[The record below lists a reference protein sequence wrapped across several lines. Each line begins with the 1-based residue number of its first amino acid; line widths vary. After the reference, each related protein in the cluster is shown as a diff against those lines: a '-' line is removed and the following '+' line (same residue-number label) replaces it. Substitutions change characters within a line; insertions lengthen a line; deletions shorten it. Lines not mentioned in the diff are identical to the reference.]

1 MACNRAWLVSCEGI
15 VFSVALW
22 LSTCAN
28 LTMMFAFPNEYVQ
41 KHFILT
47 LTCSAWLCLAY
58 LCLLKLNFFEGK
70 TACDKIR
77 NMVGVVGVSTSVLA
91 ALCLVFSTGKY
102 DKAHDPETNSGVNY
116 FCMIEQLLVALLY
129 ICIIFFERV
138 QEYLLSLSWF
148 QKSPSDQADP
158 AASVSIA
165 VPENT
170 NDNYKHTVAEAEDDQ
185 AAVVEVMDDDAAVP
199 EPRESKL
206 SEDEFVHIPVN
217 ENTVKFQGSDNASE
231 TQAAADSA
239 SEADELIKP
248 PTKEEHAQVGER
260 EVVEERKASDV

>member
-47 LTCSAWLCLAY
+47 LTCSAWLSLAY

-102 DKAHDPETNSGVNY
+102 DQAHDPETNSGVNY

-129 ICIIFFERV
+129 LCIIFFERV
-138 QEYLLSLSWF
+138 QQYILSLSWF
-148 QKSPSDQADP
+148 QKSSPEKSQ
-158 AASVSIA
+158 SVSIA
-165 VPENT
+165 IPENT
-170 NDNYKHTVAEAEDDQ
+170 NDNYKHTVAEAEDDH
-185 AAVVEVMDDDAAVP
+185 AAVVEVADDDEAAVA

-217 ENTVKFQGSDNASE
+217 QNTVKFQEADNTSDA
-231 TQAAADSA
+231 QAAGESA